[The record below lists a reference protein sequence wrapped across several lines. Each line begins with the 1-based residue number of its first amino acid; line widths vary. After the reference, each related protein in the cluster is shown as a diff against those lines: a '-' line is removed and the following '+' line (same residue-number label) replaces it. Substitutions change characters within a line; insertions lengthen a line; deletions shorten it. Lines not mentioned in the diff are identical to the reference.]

1 MSETPGESASPGRK
15 AHACARGKLITLE
28 GGEGA
33 GKSTQIGHLMRRL
46 RAAGIEAI
54 ATREPGGSEGAE
66 LLRGILLSGVV
77 KPLGPAAEAILFA
90 AARIDHI
97 DNTIEPAL
105 SAGKWVVSDRF
116 SDSTRA
122 YQGGAGAIDPRLVNA
137 LERVALGDLR
147 PDLTLIL
154 DLPAEEG
161 LRRAARRRAP
171 GAALDRFEG
180 EDLRFHEALRASFL
194 AIAAANPGRCAI
206 IDASAPEAE
215 VADAIERVVSERLI
229 AGRSLERAHGA

>member
-1 MSETPGESASPGRK
+1 MNEPQTK
-15 AHACARGKLITLE
+15 AGDGAARPRGKLITLE

-33 GKSTQIGHLMRRL
+33 GKSTQIGHLLRRL
-46 RAAGIEAI
+46 GAAGIEAI

-66 LLRGILLSGVV
+66 ILRKILLSGVV

-105 SAGKWVVSDRF
+105 RAGKWVVSDRF

-122 YQGGAGAIDPRLVNA
+122 YQGGAGEIDPRVLNA

-171 GAALDRFEG
+171 GETLDRFEG
-180 EDLRFHEALRASFL
+180 EDLRFHQSLRASFL
-194 AIAAANPGRCAI
+194 AIAAADAGRCAV
-206 IDASAPEAE
+206 IDAGAPEAE
-215 VADAIERVVSERLI
+215 VADAIWRVASARLI
-229 AGRSLERAHGA
+229 AAPAEQEHGA